1 MQARFRPPLAL
12 RAGALLLTTLPWL
25 TLHEHAFAEQ
35 ADTGLA
41 IDSGVPV
48 TPGEMITWTVLLLA
62 GLGIGWWLGRRRAA
76 FTCQPEMERLLHCFE
91 ENTSMLMLTNAETG
105 RIVNANQ
112 AAADFYGW
120 SRQSLIGRPL
130 NELWDSPCQHWWRS
144 IQVDMPSPAC
154 HLHTHRLRNGE
165 SRIIEVHV
173 TSFRDQDNTGY
184 VFSILH
190 DVTEREKAADTLKR
204 ERSRLSNVIQGTH
217 AGTWEW
223 QIDSGAMTCNKRWT
237 EILGYAP
244 GELAPITIDTWL
256 ALVHDDDRASVAR
269 TLAACRGGKRDTCEI
284 EARMCCR
291 DGGTIWTLAQGRIL
305 EWGPEGEPLK
315 MWGTLHD
322 ISQRKRM
329 EQDLWLAASVFSQ
342 ANEAI
347 MITDLDARIIDVN
360 QAFTRMTGWKREEVI
375 GHTPKLF
382 QSGLHGRDFYREMRS
397 RLKRTGH
404 WSGEVWNCNKAGEL
418 YAERLTISLV
428 HDAQDRPCNY
438 IALASDITDLKN
450 YQKELEHRASHD
462 ELTGLPNRVLMA
474 DRLRQSMA
482 AARRSGKRLAVAFL
496 DLDGFKAVNDRHGHD
511 IGDRL
516 LMYMGEELADEL
528 RASDT
533 LSRISGDEFV
543 VLLPNLEH
551 DTDARPV
558 LDRLLRAAARDRVI
572 DGRDIRLS
580 ASVGVTFY
588 PQTAEVDDE
597 TLLQQADI
605 AMYQAKRAG
614 RGRLRVFKRHDTMED
629 PPVKH
634 PGT

>member
-1 MQARFRPPLAL
+1 MHARFRSSFLLHARAPLMMTLAWLASQKNAL
-12 RAGALLLTTLPWL
+12 
-25 TLHEHAFAEQ
+25 AEQ
-35 ADTGLA
+35 TVTRPAIEDAALFTGEVLTGVTVFSAALA
-41 IDSGVPV
+41 
-48 TPGEMITWTVLLLA
+48 
-62 GLGIGWWLGRRRAA
+62 IGWWLGRRRGTNA
-76 FTCQPEMERLLHCFE
+76 CQPEMERLQHCFE

-120 SRQSLIGRPL
+120 SQQSLIGRPL

-144 IQVDMPSPAC
+144 TQVEMPSPPC

-165 SRIIEVHV
+165 TKTLEVHV
-173 TSFRDQDNTGY
+173 TSFRDREGTAY

-190 DVTEREKAADTLKR
+190 DVTEREKAVDALKR

-237 EILGYAP
+237 EMLGYAP
-244 GELAPITIDTWL
+244 SELAPITIDAWQ
-256 ALVHDDDRASVAR
+256 ALVHEDDRASVAR
-269 TLAACRGGKRDTCEI
+269 TLASCREGKRDSCEI
-284 EARMCCR
+284 EARMYCR
-291 DGGTIWTLAQGRIL
+291 DGSTIWTLAQGRIL
-305 EWGPEGEPLK
+305 EWSSEGEPQK

-360 QAFTRMTGWKREEVI
+360 QAFTHMTGWKREEVI

-382 QSGLHGRDFYREMRS
+382 QSGLHSRDFYRKMRNCLQS
-397 RLKRTGH
+397 TGH

-418 YAERLTISLV
+418 YAERLTISLI

-438 IALASDITDLKN
+438 IALASDITDVKN
-450 YQKELEHRASHD
+450 YQKELEYRASHD
-462 ELTGLPNRVLMA
+462 VLTGLPNRVLMA
-474 DRLRQSMA
+474 DRLRQNMA
-482 AARRSGKRLAVAFL
+482 ASRRSGKILAVAFL
-496 DLDGFKAVNDRHGHD
+496 DLDGFKAINDRHGHD

-516 LMYMGEELADEL
+516 LKFMAEDLAEEL

-543 VLLPNLEH
+543 VLLSNL
-551 DTDARPV
+551 DANSDAQPV
-558 LDRLLRAAARDRVI
+558 LERLLKAAARDRVI
-572 DGRDIRLS
+572 DGRDIKLS

-588 PQTAEVDDE
+588 PQNAEVDDE
-597 TLLQQADI
+597 TLLRQADT
-605 AMYQAKRAG
+605 AMYHAKRAG
-614 RGRLRVFKRHDTMED
+614 RGCLRNHKTA
-629 PPVKH
+629 
-634 PGT
+634 

>member
-1 MQARFRPPLAL
+1 MQARFRSLFLLHARAPLMMTPA
-12 RAGALLLTTLPWL
+12 WL
-25 TLHEHAFAEQ
+25 ANQKKAFAEQ
-35 ADTGLA
+35 TVTRAAIENEALLNTGDMLTGVTLSAAALA
-41 IDSGVPV
+41 
-48 TPGEMITWTVLLLA
+48 
-62 GLGIGWWLGRRRAA
+62 IGWWLRGRRVTKA
-76 FTCQPEMERLLHCFE
+76 CQPEMKRLQHCFE
-91 ENTSMLMLTNAETG
+91 ENTSMLVLTNAETG

-120 SRQSLIGRPL
+120 SQQSLIGRPL

-144 IQVDMPSPAC
+144 IQVEMPSPTC

-165 SRIIEVHV
+165 TKTLEVHV
-173 TSFRDQDNTGY
+173 TSFRDREGSAY

-237 EILGYAP
+237 EMLGYAP
-244 GELAPITIDTWL
+244 SELAPITIDAWQ
-256 ALVHDDDRASVAR
+256 ALVHENDRASVAR
-269 TLAACRGGKRDTCEI
+269 SLAACREGKRDTCEI

-291 DGGTIWTLAQGRIL
+291 DGNTIWTLAQGRIL
-305 EWGPEGEPLK
+305 EWAPGGEPQK

-329 EQDLWLAASVFSQ
+329 EQELWLAASVFSQ

-347 MITDLDARIIDVN
+347 MITDLGARIIDVN

-382 QSGLHGRDFYREMRS
+382 QSGLHSRDFYREMRNCLQS
-397 RLKRTGH
+397 TGH
-404 WSGEVWNCNKAGEL
+404 WSGEVWNYNKAGEL
-418 YAERLTISLV
+418 YAERLTISLI

-438 IALASDITDLKN
+438 IALASDITDVKN
-450 YQKELEHRASHD
+450 YQKELEYRASHD
-462 ELTGLPNRVLMA
+462 VLTGLPNRVLMA
-474 DRLRQSMA
+474 DRLRQNMA
-482 AARRSGKRLAVAFL
+482 ASRRNGKTLAIAFL
-496 DLDGFKAVNDRHGHD
+496 DLDGFKAINDRHGHD

-516 LMYMGEELADEL
+516 LKFMAEDLAEEL

-543 VLLPNLEH
+543 VLLPNL
-551 DTDARPV
+551 DLDANAQPV
-558 LDRLLRAAARDRVI
+558 LERLLKAAARDRVI

-588 PQTAEVDDE
+588 PQNAEVDDE
-597 TLLQQADI
+597 TLLRQADI
-605 AMYQAKRAG
+605 AMYHAKRAG
-614 RGRLRVFKRHDTMED
+614 RGRLRNYKTL
-629 PPVKH
+629 
-634 PGT
+634 